1 MKLKNAVLIISA
13 VLLAVVPAG
22 AVTDADAEDKAGSNI
37 SNIYRFLQLNKE
49 YCTGGQPDG
58 SDLAKLQKELG
69 IRAVLNLRR
78 PSEYDETAEAT
89 EAKRLGL
96 RYYLIPVNSRDL
108 KDEQVEEFLKILDDT
123 ENRPVFIHCGSAN
136 RVGGFWMIR
145 RVLVDGWSVEK
156 AEEEANKIGLTNA
169 VLRKFVHDYLERR
182 RKP

>member
-1 MKLKNAVLIISA
+1 MKKVILIFSA

-22 AVTDADAEDKAGSNI
+22 AEAKAEEKEEAGS
-37 SNIYRFLQLNKE
+37 SIYRFLQLNKE
-49 YCTGGQPDG
+49 YCTGGQPEV

-78 PSEYDETAEAT
+78 PMEYDEAAEAA

-108 KDEQVEEFLKILDDT
+108 KDEQVEKFLKILDDA
-123 ENRPVFIHCGSAN
+123 ENRPVFIHCGSSN

-169 VLRKFVHDYLERR
+169 ALRKFVHDYLERR

>member
-1 MKLKNAVLIISA
+1 MKRVILIFSA

-22 AVTDADAEDKAGSNI
+22 AGAEAEEEAGS
-37 SNIYRFLQLNKE
+37 SIYRFLQLNKE
-49 YCTGGQPDG
+49 YCTGGQPEV

-78 PSEYDETAEAT
+78 PMEYDEAAEAA

-96 RYYLIPVNSRDL
+96 RYYLIPVNSGDL
-108 KDEQVEEFLKILDDT
+108 KDEQVEKFLRILDEA
-123 ENRPVFIHCGSAN
+123 ENRPVFIHCGSSN

-169 VLRKFVHDYLERR
+169 ALRKFVHDYLERR

>member
-1 MKLKNAVLIISA
+1 MENRKKAILIFSA
-13 VLLAVVPAG
+13 VLLAVVSAG
-22 AVTDADAEDKAGSNI
+22 AEAEEEAGS
-37 SNIYRFLQLNKE
+37 SIYRFLQLNKE
-49 YCTGGQPDG
+49 YCTGGQPKVT
-58 SDLAKLQKELG
+58 DLAKLQKELG

-78 PSEYDETAEAT
+78 PMEYDEAAEAA

-96 RYYLIPVNSRDL
+96 RYYLIPVNARDL
-108 KDEQVEEFLKILDDT
+108 KDEQVEKFLKILDEA
-123 ENRPVFIHCGSAN
+123 ENRPVFIHCGSSN

-169 VLRKFVHDYLERR
+169 ALRKFVHDYIERR